1 MLNSNFEFSLICRA
15 VSAHACGF
23 IYFVSA
29 KRAASESHS
38 VCCAFSSFRIR
49 MSPQKSIL
57 CYFYLHALPAF
68 YRKNKLV
75 LLFLSLSL
83 FPITLVEKK
92 SYYFFCIFIS
102 MFDRWNSTGS
112 GTISINLYIKYET
125 KKKNEF
131 AMKVRAPHFYSF
143 NSYIC
148 CAISLFFDY
157 VIFRAKPNRHLI
169 DSHRTNSNSS

>member
-1 MLNSNFEFSLICRA
+1 MHADSFILYQRNVQLLRVILFAAPSLHFA
-15 VSAHACGF
+15 FACLRKSLF
-23 IYFVSA
+23 YAIFTCMHCL
-29 KRAASESHS
+29 HS
-38 VCCAFSSFRIR
+38 IVKTNWCFCF
-49 MSPQKSIL
+49 
-57 CYFYLHALPAF
+57 
-68 YRKNKLV
+68 
-75 LLFLSLSL
+75 SLSL
-83 FPITLVEKK
+83 FSDYLSWKK
-92 SYYFFCIFIS
+92 NYYFFCIFIS

-143 NSYIC
+143 NSCIC